1 MQLPVYLYLAS
12 NINELENVE
21 FVGFYLQKI
30 LNNEINYNPK
40 KDYLKEKQDNLK
52 LEGYSIDNYELLEQF
67 DSSFKD
73 SEMIKSMKI
82 GNNGFY
88 AYSKTITNEQIQ
100 NLIKLVNNKIDDAID
115 NILDCNF
122 DINPKK
128 IKNETTC
135 SFCPYKEIC
144 YLKEED
150 IVELE
155 EIKDLDFLKG

>member
-1 MQLPVYLYLAS
+1 M
-12 NINELENVE
+12 
-21 FVGFYLQKI
+21 
-30 LNNEINYNPK
+30 
-40 KDYLKEKQDNLK
+40 KEKQDNLK

-73 SEMIKSMKI
+73 SEMIKSMKV

-88 AYSKTITNEQIQ
+88 AYSKTISKKQID
-100 NLIKLVNNKIDDAID
+100 NLIKLVDKKIDESID
-115 NILDCNF
+115 NIIEGKF

-155 EIKDLDFLKG
+155 EVKDLEFLKG